1 MAKTKSEEATSKN
14 ISIYL
19 TQEELDSVDA
29 EREAFGQSRS
39 SFIRSKLNP
48 QLEDVSSV
56 KRPVVIV
63 TSSHKGGVAKTITAA
78 NLGVELAL
86 KGHKTLLIDLDGQ
99 GSLSEYLHVYNDDP
113 ESPCIADVLFLEG
126 NNRGKKL
133 SEVLVPAKWE
143 KCFIEKDQDG
153 NNVMKSIIFEIENL
167 DVVPSDLRFDNADS
181 KMKNGPMS
189 GVDTRLYDAL
199 EELIGEK
206 EYDYIII
213 DCPPRVDL
221 VTTNAITAITAGNKD
236 SFIIVPVR
244 PDGFSKRGMMTTIE
258 MIENVARAKK
268 TRTANWI
275 LLKTIDEPRT
285 NLAKILESTIF
296 EDFPKAKFF
305 ETSIEK
311 AVCIMESAQF
321 FTPLAF
327 YAENTK
333 ARSEYISLASEVER
347 MTGYGN

>member
-1 MAKTKSEEATSKN
+1 MAKTKNEEGASRN

-19 TQEELDSVDA
+19 TQEELESVDA
-29 EREAFGQSRS
+29 EREVFGQSRS

-48 QLEDVSSV
+48 QQEDIAS
-56 KRPVVIV
+56 KKPVVIV

-113 ESPCIADVLFLEG
+113 DSPCIADVLFLSG
-126 NNRGKKL
+126 NNTGKKL
-133 SEVLVPAKWE
+133 SDVLVPAKRVAGKDE
-143 KCFIEKDQDG
+143 KGED
-153 NNVMKSIIFEIENL
+153 IILEIENL

-181 KMKNGPMS
+181 KMKFGPMS
-189 GVDTRLYDAL
+189 GVDTRLSEAL
-199 EELIGEK
+199 EQLFEEK
-206 EYDYIII
+206 EYDFVII

-221 VTTNAITAITAGNKD
+221 VTTNAITAISVGNKE

-244 PDGFSKRGMMTTIE
+244 PDGFSKRGMGSTIE
-258 MIENVARAKK
+258 MIEAVALAKR
-268 TRTANWI
+268 TRVANWI

-285 NLAKILESTIF
+285 NLSKILESNIL

-311 AVCIMESAQF
+311 AVCVMESAQF

-327 YAENTK
+327 YAENSK
-333 ARSEYISLASEVER
+333 SRSEYVSLASEVER
-347 MTGYGN
+347 MTGYGD